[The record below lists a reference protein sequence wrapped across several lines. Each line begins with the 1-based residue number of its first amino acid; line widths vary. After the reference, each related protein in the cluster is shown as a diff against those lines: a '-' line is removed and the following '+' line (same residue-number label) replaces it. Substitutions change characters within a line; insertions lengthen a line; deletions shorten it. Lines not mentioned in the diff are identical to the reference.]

1 MDSEKK
7 IVLVV
12 GGAGYIGSHVVKA
25 LRNAGKSPVVFD
37 NLSSG
42 LRENLLPRIPFI
54 LGDTLKPEQLEP
66 AMKGVGSI
74 IHMAALKAAGESM
87 TEPEKY
93 AENNISGT
101 INLLNAA
108 TAAKV
113 KYFVFSS
120 SAAVYGEPLYLPLD
134 ESHPTAPMNFY
145 GHTKLA
151 IENLLRWYSQLK
163 GLRFS
168 SLRYFNAAGYD
179 VDGELN
185 GLEHEPN
192 NLLPIVLETIVGRRK
207 KVEVFGTDYDTRDGS
222 CIRDYIHVS
231 DLADAHLKALDYLKH
246 ENQDLVIN
254 LGTSNGLV
262 CWKLCRL
269 HVKYPDR
276 NLIIPSVRAVPVIR
290 RLFWQKLNWP
300 QNCSA
305 GDQNTVM
312 LTHSWK
318 QPCVLISRVRS
329 FIADIIKI
337 ILKQLPIEQ
346 LCVFIF

>member
-1 MDSEKK
+1 M
-7 IVLVV
+7 
-12 GGAGYIGSHVVKA
+12 
-25 LRNAGKSPVVFD
+25 
-37 NLSSG
+37 SSG
-42 LRENLLPRIPFI
+42 LQENLLPGIPFI
-54 LGDTLKPEQLEP
+54 KGDTQFPEQLAS
-66 AMKGVGSI
+66 AMKGVDSI

-120 SAAVYGEPLYLPLD
+120 SAAVYGEPQYLPLD
-134 ESHPTAPMNFY
+134 ESHPTVPMNFY

-185 GLEHEPN
+185 GLEHKPN
-192 NLLPIVLETIVGRRK
+192 NLLPIVLETIVGRRE

-254 LGTSNGLV
+254 LGTSKGLSV
-262 CWKLCRL
+262 LE
-269 HVKYPDR
+269 
-276 NLIIPSVRAVPVIR
+276 IIQIAREVTGQEFNYTLGPR
-290 RLFWQKLNWP
+290 R
-300 QNCSA
+300 A
-305 GDQNTVM
+305 GDPAVV
-312 LTHSWK
+312 LAKAELAAELLGWRPKHSDAHTLLETTLRAYR
-318 QPCVLISRVRS
+318 QRPES
-329 FIADIIKI
+329 
-337 ILKQLPIEQ
+337 
-346 LCVFIF
+346 

>member
-42 LRENLLPRIPFI
+42 LRENLLPGIPFI

-66 AMKGVGSI
+66 AMKGVDSI

-120 SAAVYGEPLYLPLD
+120 SAAVYGEPQYLPMD
-134 ESHPTAPMNFY
+134 ESHPTTPMNFY

-254 LGTSNGLV
+254 LGTSNGL
-262 CWKLCRL
+262 
-269 HVKYPDR
+269 
-276 NLIIPSVRAVPVIR
+276 SVLEIMQIAREVSGQEFNYTLGPR
-290 RLFWQKLNWP
+290 R
-300 QNCSA
+300 A
-305 GDQNTVM
+305 GDPAVVLAKTE
-312 LTHSWK
+312 LAAELLDWKPKHSDA
-318 QPCVLISRVRS
+318 QTLLETTLRAYRQSS
-329 FIADIIKI
+329 
-337 ILKQLPIEQ
+337 
-346 LCVFIF
+346 

>member
-1 MDSEKK
+1 MSSEKQR
-7 IVLVV
+7 VLVV
-12 GGAGYIGSHVVKA
+12 GGAGYIGSHVVKT
-25 LRNAGKSPVVFD
+25 LRDAGKSPVVFD
-37 NLSSG
+37 NMSSG
-42 LRENLLPRIPFI
+42 LRENLLPGIPFI
-54 LGDTLKPEQLEP
+54 FGDTLKPEQLEA
-66 AMKGVGSI
+66 AMSGVDSI

-87 TEPEKY
+87 AEPEKY

-120 SAAVYGEPLYLPLD
+120 SAAVYGEPQYLPMD
-134 ESHPTAPMNFY
+134 ESHPTVPMNFY

-231 DLADAHLKALDYLKH
+231 DLAEAHLKALDYLKH

-254 LGTSNGLV
+254 LGTSNGLSV
-262 CWKLCRL
+262 LEIMQVAREVSGQEFNYTLGPRRAGDPAVVLAKADLAAKL
-269 HVKYPDR
+269 
-276 NLIIPSVRAVPVIR
+276 
-290 RLFWQKLNWP
+290 LNWKP
-300 QNCSA
+300 K
-305 GDQNTVM
+305 
-312 LTHSWK
+312 HSDAST
-318 QPCVLISRVRS
+318 LLETTLRAYRHSS
-329 FIADIIKI
+329 
-337 ILKQLPIEQ
+337 
-346 LCVFIF
+346 

>member
-1 MDSEKK
+1 M
-7 IVLVV
+7 
-12 GGAGYIGSHVVKA
+12 
-25 LRNAGKSPVVFD
+25 
-37 NLSSG
+37 SSG
-42 LRENLLPRIPFI
+42 LQENLLPGIPFI
-54 LGDTLKPEQLEP
+54 LGDTLKPEQLKA
-66 AMKGVGSI
+66 AMKGVDSI

-87 TEPEKY
+87 VKPEKY

-120 SAAVYGEPLYLPLD
+120 SAAVYGEPQYLPMD

-254 LGTSNGLV
+254 LGTSNGLSV
-262 CWKLCRL
+262 LEIMQVAREVSGQEFNYTLGPRRAGDPAVVLAKADLAAKL
-269 HVKYPDR
+269 
-276 NLIIPSVRAVPVIR
+276 
-290 RLFWQKLNWP
+290 LNWKP
-300 QNCSA
+300 K
-305 GDQNTVM
+305 
-312 LTHSWK
+312 HSDAST
-318 QPCVLISRVRS
+318 LLETTLRAYRHSS
-329 FIADIIKI
+329 
-337 ILKQLPIEQ
+337 
-346 LCVFIF
+346 

>member
-1 MDSEKK
+1 MSTAKQK
-7 IVLVV
+7 ILVV
-12 GGAGYIGSHVVKA
+12 GGAGYIGSHVVKV
-25 LRNAGKSPVVFD
+25 LRDAGKSPVVFD

-42 LRENLLPRIPFI
+42 LRENLLPGIPFI
-54 LGDTLKPEQLEP
+54 FGDLLFPEQLMS
-66 AMKGVGSI
+66 AMDGVDSI

-113 KYFVFSS
+113 KNFVFSS
-120 SAAVYGEPLYLPLD
+120 SAAVYGEPQYLPMD
-134 ESHPTAPMNFY
+134 EAHPTAPMNFY

-185 GLEHEPN
+185 GLEHKPN
-192 NLLPIVLETIVGRRK
+192 NLLPIVMETIMGRREK
-207 KVEVFGTDYDTRDGS
+207 IEVFGTDYDTRDGS

-254 LGTSNGLV
+254 LGTSNGL
-262 CWKLCRL
+262 
-269 HVKYPDR
+269 
-276 NLIIPSVRAVPVIR
+276 SVLEIMQIAREVSGQEFNYTLGPR
-290 RLFWQKLNWP
+290 R
-300 QNCSA
+300 A
-305 GDQNTVM
+305 GDPAVVLAKAELAEELLDWKPKHSDANT
-312 LTHSWK
+312 LLETSLRAYR
-318 QPCVLISRVRS
+318 QSS
-329 FIADIIKI
+329 
-337 ILKQLPIEQ
+337 
-346 LCVFIF
+346 

>member
-1 MDSEKK
+1 M
-7 IVLVV
+7 
-12 GGAGYIGSHVVKA
+12 
-25 LRNAGKSPVVFD
+25 
-37 NLSSG
+37 SSG
-42 LRENLLPRIPFI
+42 LQENLLRGIPFI
-54 LGDTLKPEQLEP
+54 KGDTLFPEQLAS

-74 IHMAALKAAGESM
+74 IHMAALKATGESM

-120 SAAVYGEPLYLPLD
+120 SAAVYGEPQYLPLD
-134 ESHPTAPMNFY
+134 ESHPTSPVNFY

-192 NLLPIVLETIVGRRK
+192 NLLPIVLETIMGRREK
-207 KVEVFGTDYDTRDGS
+207 IEVFGTDYDTRDGS

-254 LGTSNGLV
+254 LGTSKGLSV
-262 CWKLCRL
+262 LE
-269 HVKYPDR
+269 
-276 NLIIPSVRAVPVIR
+276 IIQIAREVSGQEFNYTLGPRRDGDPAVVLAKAELAAELLGWRPKHSDAHTLLETTLRAY
-290 RLFWQKLNWP
+290 Q
-300 QNCSA
+300 Q
-305 GDQNTVM
+305 
-312 LTHSWK
+312 
-318 QPCVLISRVRS
+318 RS
-329 FIADIIKI
+329 
-337 ILKQLPIEQ
+337 ES
-346 LCVFIF
+346 

>member
-1 MDSEKK
+1 MEAETQK
-7 IVLVV
+7 ILVV
-12 GGAGYIGSHVVKA
+12 GGAGYIGSHVVKT
-25 LRNAGKSPVVFD
+25 LRDAGKFPVVFD
-37 NLSSG
+37 NMSSG
-42 LRENLLPRIPFI
+42 LQENLLSGIPFI
-54 LGDTLKPEQLEP
+54 KGDTKFPEQLAS
-66 AMKGVGSI
+66 AMKGVDSI

-120 SAAVYGEPLYLPLD
+120 SAAVYGEPQYLPLD
-134 ESHPTAPMNFY
+134 ESHPTTPINFY

-151 IENLLRWYSQLK
+151 IENLLHWYSQLK

-185 GLEHEPN
+185 GLEHKPN
-192 NLLPIVLETIVGRRK
+192 NLLPIVLETIVGQRE

-231 DLADAHLKALDYLKH
+231 DLAEAHLKALEYLKH

-254 LGTSNGLV
+254 LGTSKGLSV
-262 CWKLCRL
+262 LE
-269 HVKYPDR
+269 
-276 NLIIPSVRAVPVIR
+276 IIQIAREVSRQEFNYTLGPR
-290 RLFWQKLNWP
+290 R
-300 QNCSA
+300 A
-305 GDQNTVM
+305 GDPAVV
-312 LTHSWK
+312 LAKAELAAKLLGWRPKHSDAAT
-318 QPCVLISRVRS
+318 LLETTLRAYRHSS
-329 FIADIIKI
+329 
-337 ILKQLPIEQ
+337 
-346 LCVFIF
+346 

>member
-1 MDSEKK
+1 MDSENK

-25 LRNAGKSPVVFD
+25 LRDAGKSPVVFY
-37 NLSSG
+37 NMSSG
-42 LRENLLPRIPFI
+42 LQENLLPGIPFI
-54 LGDTLKPEQLEP
+54 KGDTQFPEQLAS
-66 AMKGVGSI
+66 AMKGVDSI

-120 SAAVYGEPLYLPLD
+120 SAAVYGEPQYLPLD
-134 ESHPTAPMNFY
+134 ESHPTTPINFY

-151 IENLLRWYSQLK
+151 IENLLHWYSQLK

-185 GLEHEPN
+185 GLEHKPN
-192 NLLPIVLETIVGRRK
+192 NLLPIVLETIVGRRE

-231 DLADAHLKALDYLKH
+231 DLAEAHLKALEYLKH

-254 LGTSNGLV
+254 LGTSKGLSV
-262 CWKLCRL
+262 LE
-269 HVKYPDR
+269 
-276 NLIIPSVRAVPVIR
+276 IIQIAREVSGQEFNYTLGPR
-290 RLFWQKLNWP
+290 R
-300 QNCSA
+300 A
-305 GDQNTVM
+305 GDPAVV
-312 LTHSWK
+312 LAKAELAAELLGWRPKHSDAHTLLETTLRAY
-318 QPCVLISRVRS
+318 QQRS
-329 FIADIIKI
+329 
-337 ILKQLPIEQ
+337 ES
-346 LCVFIF
+346 

>member
-1 MDSEKK
+1 MNSEKK

-25 LRNAGKSPVVFD
+25 LRDAGESPVVFD
-37 NLSSG
+37 NMSSG
-42 LRENLLPRIPFI
+42 LQENLFRGIPFI
-54 LGDTLKPEQLEP
+54 NGDTLFPEQLAS
-66 AMKGVGSI
+66 AMKGVDSI

-120 SAAVYGEPLYLPLD
+120 SAAVYGEPQYLPLD
-134 ESHPTAPMNFY
+134 ESHPTVPMNFY

-151 IENLLRWYSQLK
+151 IENLLHWYSQLK

-185 GLEHEPN
+185 GLEHKPN
-192 NLLPIVLETIVGRRK
+192 NLLPIVLETIVGRRDK
-207 KVEVFGTDYDTRDGS
+207 IEVFGTDYDTRDGS

-254 LGTSNGLV
+254 LGTSKGLSV
-262 CWKLCRL
+262 LE
-269 HVKYPDR
+269 
-276 NLIIPSVRAVPVIR
+276 IIQIAREVSGQEFNYTLGPR
-290 RLFWQKLNWP
+290 R
-300 QNCSA
+300 A
-305 GDQNTVM
+305 GDPAVVLAKAELAAELLGWKPKHSHANT
-312 LTHSWK
+312 LLETTLRAYRQS
-318 QPCVLISRVRS
+318 S
-329 FIADIIKI
+329 
-337 ILKQLPIEQ
+337 
-346 LCVFIF
+346 

>member
-1 MDSEKK
+1 MNSEKK

-42 LRENLLPRIPFI
+42 LRENLLPGIPFI

-87 TEPEKY
+87 VKPEKY

-120 SAAVYGEPLYLPLD
+120 SAAVYGEPQYLPMD
-134 ESHPTAPMNFY
+134 ESHPTTPMNFY

-246 ENQDLVIN
+246 ENQDLVVN
-254 LGTSNGLV
+254 LGTSKGLSV
-262 CWKLCRL
+262 LEIMQIARE
-269 HVKYPDR
+269 VSATEFKYMLGPRREGDPAIVLAKADLAAELLDWR
-276 NLIIPSVRAVPVIR
+276 PKHSDAHTLLETSLRAYR
-290 RLFWQKLNWP
+290 Q
-300 QNCSA
+300 S
-305 GDQNTVM
+305 
-312 LTHSWK
+312 
-318 QPCVLISRVRS
+318 
-329 FIADIIKI
+329 IAA
-337 ILKQLPIEQ
+337 
-346 LCVFIF
+346 